1 MGKDLFG
8 KNIGKG
14 ISQRKDGRYEAR
26 AVINGVKIN
35 LYNMNLSQLRKDFD
49 IEKTKVLRNEKN
61 NRSNMKLDEWFEEW
75 FEKCKKPKLKSE
87 ASMKTYKRK
96 IKNTYIRLLGKKEV
110 ENISQINIQ
119 DATNQL
125 MQEEYGYRIIRESL
139 NVLKECLDVAI
150 LNHMII
156 ANPCQEIVIKEADI
170 TPKERRVLE
179 HWEQDLF
186 LEIAKNGFYY
196 EPYAILLCTGLRIGE
211 FAGLQWEDI
220 DFVRKTI
227 TVKRSLQTTYV
238 DKQKI
243 ERLSSPKTI
252 NGYRTIPFFSEV
264 EQLLKEWKKKQN
276 EYKHFAGVKWRCN
289 PDFGNLV
296 FTTTLGSPLNRYN
309 IVHDIARIEKNMKL
323 IEMSRAIDERR
334 EPREIKHI
342 HPHAF
347 RHTFA
352 TRCFEKK
359 LEPLFVQRIMGHA
372 DYSTTTEYTHI
383 LDEMRQ
389 KEVLKMGN
397 FLN

>member
-1 MGKDLFG
+1 MGKDLLG
-8 KNIGKG
+8 KNLGKG
-14 ISQRKDGRYEAR
+14 IGQRKDGRYEAR
-26 AVINGVKIN
+26 AIINGVKIHI
-35 LYNMNLSQLRKDFD
+35 YNMNLAQLKKDFE

-61 NRSNMKLDEWFEEW
+61 NRSNMKLEEWFEEW
-75 FEKCKKPKLKSE
+75 FEKGKRPQLKSE
-87 ASMKTYKRK
+87 ASVKTYKRK
-96 IKNTYIRLLGKKEV
+96 IKNTYIRLLGQKEV
-110 ENISQINIQ
+110 EHLSQINIQ

-125 MQEEYGYRIIRESL
+125 LEEKYGFRTIRESL
-139 NVLKECLDVAI
+139 NVLKECLNMAI
-150 LNHMII
+150 LNHMI
-156 ANPCQEIVIKEADI
+156 AYNPCQEITIKEADI
-170 TPKERRVLE
+170 TPKERRVLD

-186 LEIAKNGFYY
+186 LEVAQDGFYY

-211 FAGLQWEDI
+211 FSGLQWEDI
-220 DFVRKTI
+220 DFVKKTI

-243 ERLSSPKTI
+243 ERLSSPKTV
-252 NGYRTIPFFSEV
+252 NGYRTIPFFGEV
-264 EQLLKEWKKKQN
+264 EQLLKSWKKKQS
-276 EYKHFAGVKWRCN
+276 EYRNTMGLKWRCN
-289 PDFGNLV
+289 PEFGNLV

-309 IVHDIARIEKNMKL
+309 LVHDIARVEKNMKL
-323 IEMSRAIDERR
+323 LELSRAIDEHR

-389 KEVLKMGN
+389 KEVLKAGN